1 MSTVF
6 NIHSILF
13 MSTVFNTHP
22 NLFMSTVFNTHSI
35 LFMST
40 VFNTH
45 PILFTSTVFNTHSIL
60 CMSTVFN
67 THPILFM
74 PTEQDEA
81 RVSAT
86 QDNDVFVYLAR
97 TYSYS
102 HATMRNS
109 TPCAENDDPFLDGIT
124 NGAGWYRI
132 TGTAD
137 QPSLR
142 SFPPK
147 KIQQKWS

>member
-1 MSTVF
+1 MSTVFNTYPILFMSTVF
-6 NIHSILF
+6 NIHPILFLSTVFKTHSILF
-13 MSTVFNTHP
+13 MSTVFNTHSF
-22 NLFMSTVFNTHSI
+22 LFMSTVFNTHSI
-35 LFMST
+35 LF
-40 VFNTH
+40 
-45 PILFTSTVFNTHSIL
+45 
-60 CMSTVFN
+60 MSTVFN

-109 TPCAENDDPFLDGIT
+109 TPCAEDDDPFLDGIT

-142 SFPPK
+142 SSPQ
-147 KIQQKWS
+147 IQQKWS